1 MTCQD
6 FAGPFVQEV
15 GGYLNNENATADC
28 QYCQYKSGDEYTA
41 SKDYYYAD
49 RWRNV
54 WIFGVYILFNIVA
67 MLALYYLF
75 RVASLKR
82 RSSERANKKVSDS
95 SSGYLEKDQGEAVEY
110 GDGATCNDFVFN
122 SHLQEKEQYNDDFR
136 RQQKFDNYRRHASI
150 DVRDSQKVTYDQ
162 ILETM
167 VYSYQDEHKM

>member
-1 MTCQD
+1 MSTTGIQCLSTTKWTTCQD

-41 SKDYYYAD
+41 SKDYSYAD

-95 SSGYLEKDQGEAVEY
+95 SSGYLEKDQEEALGEY

-122 SHLQEKEQYNDDFR
+122 SHLQEAYDYYFR
-136 RQQKFDNYRRHASI
+136 RQQKFDNYRRHE
-150 DVRDSQKVTYDQ
+150 